1 MQEPCVLRPQRD
13 INVFVSVLFLSCRN
27 HGAGTLVPAILTGVL
42 VLYDRSVILMHLFL
56 SCFLLAGTMRSL
68 VPAVLTGVLVLYV
81 RSASARESQ
90 HLSLIACL
98 HACGVARSVG
108 W

>member
-1 MQEPCVLRPQRD
+1 MR
-13 INVFVSVLFLSCRN
+13 
-27 HGAGTLVPAILTGVL
+27 
-42 VLYDRSVILMHLFL
+42 LFL
-56 SCFLLAGTMRSL
+56 SCFLLAGTM